1 MSQLSPLQQF
11 EQAVAELVALAE
23 DKGITLPYAPA
34 FIVAQE
40 QAGHIVDLT
49 TGAIVLGEGDRP
61 QGYAVTELGEAA
73 LRWEADD
80 DV

>member
-23 DKGITLPYAPA
+23 SEGITLPYDPA
-34 FIVAQE
+34 FIASQE

-49 TGAIVLGEGDRP
+49 TGTIVLGEGDRP
-61 QGYAVTELGEAA
+61 VPYKVTEPGAAA
-73 LRWEADD
+73 LRWEEGEI
-80 DV
+80 